1 MIVSNLFLGS
11 NVQVD
16 TSAKMNNA
24 KIGDGVKI
32 AAQVNVFG
40 AASHLIEVGEATYIG
55 PFSLLEGYNAP
66 VKIGCNVS
74 IAQRVTILSG
84 SAPNGSEQMQRIF
97 PAIKGPVSI
106 GDHTWIGAHVVIM
119 PNVQLGKFS
128 VVAANSFVN
137 RSFPDYAVIGGTP
150 AKLIRILND
159 NEIALLND

>member
-1 MIVSNLFLGS
+1 MIVSNILLGS

-24 KIGDGVKI
+24 KIGDDVKI
-32 AAQVNVFG
+32 AAHVNVFG
-40 AASHLIEVGEATYIG
+40 AVSHLIEVGEATYIG

-106 GDHTWIGAHVVIM
+106 GDHTWIGAHAVIM
-119 PNVQLGKFS
+119 PKVELGKFC

-137 RSFPDYAVIGGTP
+137 SSFPDYAVIGGTP

-159 NEIALLND
+159 NEISLLND

>member
-1 MIVSNLFLGS
+1 MIVSNIFLGS

-24 KIGDGVKI
+24 KIGDEVKI

-55 PFSLLEGYNAP
+55 PFSMLEGYNAP
-66 VKIGCNVS
+66 VKIGCHVS

-106 GDHTWIGAHVVIM
+106 GDHTWIGAHAVIM
-119 PNVQLGKFS
+119 PNVELGKFC